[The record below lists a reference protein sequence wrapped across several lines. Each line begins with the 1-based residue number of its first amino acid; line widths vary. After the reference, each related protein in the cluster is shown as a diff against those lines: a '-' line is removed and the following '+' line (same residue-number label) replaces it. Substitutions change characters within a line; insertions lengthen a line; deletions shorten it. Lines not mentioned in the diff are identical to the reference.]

1 MKPDFEEMSRKELR
15 AYVLEQREDMEAL
28 HILFSRR
35 SPDSEAILF
44 HPPKSEKEHQQQFEL
59 FKHIID
65 EKERKKDNQS

>member
-1 MKPDFEEMSRKELR
+1 MKPNFEEMSRKELR
-15 AYVLEQREDMEAL
+15 AYVLEHREDMEAL

-44 HPPKSEKEHQQQFEL
+44 HPPQSEKEQQQQFEL

-65 EKERKKDNQS
+65 EKERKKDN